1 MRAPNKPLIKKD
13 KETNLSPLFSYFLF
27 ASLILSVLF
36 YSVSPV
42 LAADNGKKLSVV
54 LIDGGEVYVRS
65 GSYHNFS
72 QDYQL
77 YVKGADSDGKRIWLE
92 LRREGV
98 SLKDD
103 IATEGS
109 QFVYS
114 HDSTEIL
121 NLTVRTIYTGADGV
135 LVKFSPV
142 YQYLDPKL
150 PMSQTSNGSFSNSS
164 DNEPSEAHGLE
175 TQAGG
180 FNVPLFLVVLGAV
193 LLVIGFFAGKVKK
206 R

>member
-1 MRAPNKPLIKKD
+1 MRAPSKSERKENKEK
-13 KETNLSPLFSYFLF
+13 NLSPVFSFFLI
-27 ASLILSVLF
+27 ASLVLPVLF
-36 YSVSPV
+36 YSMSPV
-42 LAADNGKKLSVV
+42 LAADGKRLTIV

-65 GSYHNFS
+65 GDYHNFS
-72 QDYQL
+72 QDYQI
-77 YVKGADSDGKRIWLE
+77 YVKGADSDGKRVWLE

-114 HDSTEIL
+114 HDSTEIF
-121 NLTVRTIYTGADGV
+121 NMTVSTIYSGADGV
-135 LVKFSPV
+135 LVRFSPV
-142 YQYLDPKL
+142 YQYLDPEL
-150 PMSQTSNGSFSNSS
+150 PMPQTSNGPLPNSS
-164 DNEPSEAHGLE
+164 DKPSEIHGLQ

-180 FNVPLFLVVLGAV
+180 FNVPLFLLGLGAV
-193 LLVIGFFAGKVKK
+193 LLVTGFFAGKGK